1 MARSLALF
9 SMLVMLS
16 GCASAGFGP
25 SEEWRLR
32 NLEESFLE
40 FSEQQQA
47 QSERISDIER
57 AMVELRA
64 ELKEMEFAAAS
75 AGASAGDGVS
85 EETRQAL
92 EMYDK
97 MFEDAGKEPEKPSER
112 ELPDEIETAE
122 AARSEEP
129 GDDEWKEYPEVEKP
143 AEEAREE
150 RDDKPEEKST
160 EKSETASAEKKP
172 AEPGTE
178 PVAAY
183 EKGLN
188 LVRGGQP
195 VRGRQALES
204 FTAEWP
210 GHGLVPNAL
219 YWIGES
225 FYNEDHYDKAIL
237 AFKEVYRRFPE
248 HPKAAASLL
257 KTAYSYQRIGDS
269 NNAKFHLTVL
279 IEDFPDSEPAALA
292 RKRMNEI

>member
-40 FSEQQQA
+40 FSERQQE
-47 QSERISDIER
+47 QSRRISDLEKSM
-57 AMVELRA
+57 ADLMA
-64 ELKEMEFAAAS
+64 EFREMEMAAS
-75 AGASAGDGVS
+75 MGRSAESEVS

-92 EMYDK
+92 EMYEN
-97 MFEDAGKEPEKPSER
+97 MFEAAGKEPEKPAEQ
-112 ELPDEIETAE
+112 ELPEEAETAE
-122 AARSEEP
+122 EMEADTPADKKWEEYAEVEEP
-129 GDDEWKEYPEVEKP
+129 AGKTREEPEPIAEDEAETQPEQAAAVKKKADMGDD
-143 AEEAREE
+143 
-150 RDDKPEEKST
+150 
-160 EKSETASAEKKP
+160 
-172 AEPGTE
+172 

-183 EKGLN
+183 KKGLN
-188 LVRGGQP
+188 LVRGGEP
-195 VRGRQALES
+195 VRGRRALES
-204 FTAEWP
+204 FTARWP
-210 GHGLVPNAL
+210 GHGLAPNAL

-225 FYNEDHYDKAIL
+225 FYNEDRYDKAIL

-257 KTAYSYQRIGDS
+257 KTAYSYQKIGDV

-279 IEDFPDSEPAALA
+279 IEDFPDSDPAALA